1 MRGRA
6 GRPYSIKTILSVVI
20 ASVSILFTVLVSTI
34 LYTQFSATIR
44 SNATLSTR
52 EIVRQINA
60 NLNYY
65 TSDIL
70 SIATYARDLA
80 KQTDTLSRSQ
90 IEERLNTI
98 VASRPDIV
106 CLLLFDVDGTL
117 LLSTMDVPM
126 RPTDEIISQQWFERA
141 LGKEG
146 NFYFTGP
153 HVQQLSKSSY
163 PWVITYS
170 QQITYRSAS

>member
-80 KQTDTLSRSQ
+80 KQTDTLSQ
-90 IEERLNTI
+90 I
-98 VASRPDIV
+98 
-106 CLLLFDVDGTL
+106 G
-117 LLSTMDVPM
+117 
-126 RPTDEIISQQWFERA
+126 RA
-141 LGKEG
+141 
-146 NFYFTGP
+146 
-153 HVQQLSKSSY
+153 HV
-163 PWVITYS
+163 
-170 QQITYRSAS
+170 